1 MRECYGHQALV
12 ALMRLWPGAVLSL
25 ALACTFPDGG
35 NVRHDRQPL
44 VALRLHPSG
53 APGSSTVMAL
63 WMTTSRRWSCPMER
77 VRSISVEVPS
87 RRSGTVR
94 WGG

>member
-25 ALACTFPDGG
+25 ALACTSPDGG

-44 VALRLHPSG
+44 VALRL
-53 APGSSTVMAL
+53 
-63 WMTTSRRWSCPMER
+63 
-77 VRSISVEVPS
+77 
-87 RRSGTVR
+87 
-94 WGG
+94 